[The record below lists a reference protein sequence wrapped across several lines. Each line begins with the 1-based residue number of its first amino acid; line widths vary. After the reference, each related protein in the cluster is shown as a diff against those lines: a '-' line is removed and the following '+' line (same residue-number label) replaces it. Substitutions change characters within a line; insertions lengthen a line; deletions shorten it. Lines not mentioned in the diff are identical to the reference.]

1 MLNNLLPGG
10 ESHPYFEKD
19 GYVVHCD
26 APIPDCAAQ
35 YFGAWMVDPSWLAQ
49 AVADVKA
56 GAMVIYQPK
65 AAARESEGPAYLKT
79 ADGLATISL
88 VGPMTKGDSS
98 FSGGTSTVR
107 TRRAIRQAAADP
119 NIRGIMLLVDSPGG
133 TAAGT
138 SELGADVA
146 AAARQKPVHAHAEDM
161 MASAAYWVGAQAS
174 RVTAT
179 PTSLVGSIGTYSV
192 VTDSSGRAAKDGVVV
207 HVLSTGAHKGA
218 GVPGAP
224 VTTDQLR
231 VAQGVVDELNEHFLA
246 AVASGR
252 RMPLERVKQAA
263 DGRIYLAQPA
273 MGLGLLDAVE
283 SQDAAYAAL
292 RAACQGLQA
301 GSPLGAGIAGV
312 AQDVPQDV
320 ADTELKADAN
330 APANA
335 AESAH
340 KECEV
345 MAENMVQEQ
354 VAPVVPAPVV
364 SAQGVQEP
372 KSDFGDLDRLILRQ
386 QRAKAIMARAMHYAT
401 GNPDRAE
408 AIKAAAESAV
418 EHDQE
423 LRDVEVVLMGLARPV
438 YIPPVKPT
446 ELPLATE
453 LEAGLALA
461 GNLPN
466 IEKHYGA
473 EVLDRAD
480 QKFHRGLTLQE
491 TIFVM
496 ARSRGWTG
504 HSVKSDLRGA
514 LRAAM
519 PARSEIGGPS
529 MAFSTLDLSGILGNV
544 ANKFLLSGFMSVER
558 TWRNICSIKNVSD
571 FKTVTS
577 YRLTGKDQYELV
589 APGGEIHEGTLTED
603 SFTNKADTYGLRLTI
618 DRRDVIND
626 DLGAITTV
634 PQKLGRG
641 SGLKINDIFWTV
653 FLNNGAFFVDATY
666 GNYISGATTLLG
678 IEGLRQGVVKFLKMT
693 DSDGKPTGIMPAILL
708 SPPDNHAMARQLY
721 TSMEIRAYE
730 AAATTQFAT
739 ANPYQSQFRPEV
751 SRYISNTNYTGAT
764 TTQWY
769 LLADPRELATV
780 EVAFLNGQESPTIE
794 TSEADFNVLG
804 IQMRGYHDFGVALQD
819 PKAGIKS
826 AGA

>member
-1 MLNNLLPGG
+1 
-10 ESHPYFEKD
+10 
-19 GYVVHCD
+19 
-26 APIPDCAAQ
+26 
-35 YFGAWMVDPSWLAQ
+35 
-49 AVADVKA
+49 
-56 GAMVIYQPK
+56 
-65 AAARESEGPAYLKT
+65 
-79 ADGLATISL
+79 
-88 VGPMTKGDSS
+88 
-98 FSGGTSTVR
+98 
-107 TRRAIRQAAADP
+107 
-119 NIRGIMLLVDSPGG
+119 
-133 TAAGT
+133 
-138 SELGADVA
+138 
-146 AAARQKPVHAHAEDM
+146 
-161 MASAAYWVGAQAS
+161 
-174 RVTAT
+174 
-179 PTSLVGSIGTYSV
+179 
-192 VTDSSGRAAKDGVVV
+192 
-207 HVLSTGAHKGA
+207 
-218 GVPGAP
+218 
-224 VTTDQLR
+224 
-231 VAQGVVDELNEHFLA
+231 
-246 AVASGR
+246 
-252 RMPLERVKQAA
+252 
-263 DGRIYLAQPA
+263 

-292 RAACQGLQA
+292 RASCQGLSA
-301 GSPLGAGIAGV
+301 GSPLGAGLAGV
-312 AQDVPQDV
+312 AQDVAGV
-320 ADTELKADAN
+320 AGVAQVELKADAN

-335 AESAH
+335 AVLAQEETKIMPQNAS
-340 KECEV
+340 V
-345 MAENMVQEQ
+345 VQE

-364 SAQGVQEP
+364 SDQGSTVVTGDIDRVIAKQE
-372 KSDFGDLDRLILRQ
+372 
-386 QRAKAIMARAMHYAT
+386 RAAELEALGVRYATDNPSRARAIRDAVKV
-401 GNPDRAE
+401 
-408 AIKAAAESAV
+408 AIE
-418 EHDQE
+418 QE
-423 LRDVEVVLMGLARPV
+423 WTMKDTEIALLRLARPA
-438 YIPPVKPT
+438 YSPPVKT
-446 ELPLATE
+446 LDLPVATE

-461 GNLPN
+461 GNLPDV
-466 IEKHYGA
+466 EKHYGT
-473 EVLDRAD
+473 ETLERAD
-480 QKFHRGLTLQE
+480 KRFHRGLSLQE
-491 TIFVM
+491 TIHVM
-496 ARSRGWTG
+496 ARAGGWTG

-544 ANKFLLSGFMSVER
+544 ANKFLLAGFMSVER

-603 SFTNKADTYGLRLTI
+603 SFTNKADTFGLRLTI

-653 FLNNGAFFVDATY
+653 FLNNGTFFVDATY

-678 IEGLRQGVVKFLKMT
+678 IEGLRQGVVKFLKMV

-708 SPPDNHAMARQLY
+708 TPPDNHAMARQLY

-730 AAATTQFAT
+730 AAATTQFPT
-739 ANPYQSQFRPEV
+739 ANPYAGQFRPEV
-751 SRYISNTNYTGAT
+751 SRYLSNTNYTGAT

-826 AGA
+826 VGA